1 MSELVSVLAVATAV
15 LALGMWLVLPRGA
28 APGRALGAVLVAV
41 GLGLFASRIPGLGR
55 FGDDLVFYFL
65 AGVTVVA
72 ALATVS
78 FRKPV
83 YSAIWFGLSL
93 LGTAGL
99 LLLQGAQFLGVAT
112 IVVYAG
118 AILVTFLFVLMLAQP
133 EGQAPYDQLSWGP
146 RLAALTGAVM
156 VGVLTL
162 LITVVFQNPDVDA
175 RPKPPFETVDLQ
187 EDILAEQHMAHL
199 GAQLFGKYLMAVEVA
214 GTLLLVALVGT
225 VAIVAQVRRPEEGGS
240 MHG

>member
-1 MSELVSVLAVATAV
+1 MNELISVLALAGVL
-15 LALGMWLVLPRGA
+15 LALGLWLLLPRGA
-28 APGRALGAVLVAV
+28 APGRALGAVLVAIA
-41 GLGLFASRIPGLGR
+41 LGLVASRLPGLNR
-55 FGDDLVFYFL
+55 LADDVVFYLL

-72 ALATVS
+72 ALATIS

-99 LLLQGAQFLGVAT
+99 LLFQGAQFLGVAT

-146 RLAALTGAVM
+146 RLAALSGAVV
-156 VGVLTL
+156 VGLLTL
-162 LITVVFQNPDVDA
+162 AIVGVFQNPDA
-175 RPKPPFETVDLQ
+175 QRRPAAPHPAAALKQ
-187 EDILAEQHMAHL
+187 NILADEHMAHL
-199 GAQLFGKYLMAVEVA
+199 GAQLFSKNLLAVEIA

-225 VAIVAQVRRPEEGGS
+225 VAIVAQIRPPEHGGS
-240 MHG
+240 SHG